1 MSDEDTKAVFDV
13 SADWSNPNTNS
24 VYWLAGRPINP
35 SVFVMQTHQNLDLK
49 FLVSYG
55 SVVCYSGVADTGDGE
70 GDWHTDCDTTPCVGR
85 IRIGGFDV
93 NVSSGIINLVC
104 GSVACVNSM

>member
-1 MSDEDTKAVFDV
+1 MQADRLIQAALVYANTSD
-13 SADWSNPNTNS
+13 
-24 VYWLAGRPINP
+24 
-35 SVFVMQTHQNLDLK
+35 LDLQ

-55 SVVCYSGVADTGDGE
+55 SVVNYSGVANTGDGE

-93 NVSSGIINLVC
+93 NVGINNIQ
-104 GSVACVNSM
+104 

>member
-13 SADWSNPNTNS
+13 SADWSNPDTNS

-35 SVFVMQTHQNLDLK
+35 TAIVTPTSRNLDLK
-49 FLVSYG
+49 LKVSYG
-55 SVVCYSGVADTGDGE
+55 SVVHFSGVADTGEGE

-93 NVSSGIINLVC
+93 NVGID
-104 GSVACVNSM
+104 